1 MQLSQRKHDILC
13 MAIEDYIK
21 DASPITSAGVRE
33 KSEIKLST
41 ATLRNELN
49 ALEEMGFLKQLH
61 TSGGRVPTTDGYKYY
76 VNYLMSNVKVSGNEL
91 GKVKQVLESRTKS
104 VSEIVGEIA
113 KIISKATNYPTAIL
127 YNGYDKL
134 VIEGITVVPLI
145 EGEALAL
152 IQTNNG
158 YLSNNIH
165 AKSDKKACE
174 DASAYLTKLFTGK
187 TIGFLLENIGEIEE
201 GIKKQ
206 LTGFNQIVGSVIENL
221 KQMIKSQYLDVSH
234 ENAKLLIEQSSA
246 KDMQKILALIS
257 DKDKLSN
264 ALEIESGHGELFI
277 EIDDEDESMAG
288 LALVKA
294 PIIVDGS
301 PIASIGIVGPQ
312 RMDYATITA
321 ALKVVVEEIK
331 GDFNGEEKK

>member
-1 MQLSQRKHDILC
+1 MRLSERKHDILC
-13 MAIEDYIK
+13 KAIEDYIK
-21 DASPITSAGVRE
+21 DASPITSAGVQQKTE
-33 KSEIKLST
+33 LKLST

-76 VNYLMSNVKVSGNEL
+76 VNYLMNNVKVKGSDL
-91 GKVKQVLESRTKS
+91 KRVKNVLENRTKS

-134 VIEGITVVPLI
+134 IIEGITVVPLI

-165 AKSDKKACE
+165 AQSDKKACE
-174 DASAYLTKLFTGK
+174 DASNYLSKIFTGK
-187 TIGFLLENIGEIEE
+187 TIGFLIDNIDEIENS
-201 GIKKQ
+201 IKKQ

-221 KQMIKSQYLDVSH
+221 RQMIKAQYLDVSH
-234 ENAKLLIEQSSA
+234 ESAKLLIEKSSA
-246 KDMQKILALIS
+246 KDMQKILALLS
-257 DKDKLSN
+257 DKEKLSN
-264 ALEIESGHGELFI
+264 ALEIDSGNGELFI
-277 EIDDEDESMAG
+277 EIDDNDESMAG

-294 PIIVDGS
+294 PIIVDGA

-331 GDFNGEEKK
+331 GDNNG

>member
-33 KSEIKLST
+33 KAEIKLST

-76 VNYLMSNVKVSGNEL
+76 VNYLMNNVKVSGSEL
-91 GKVKQVLESRTKS
+91 GKVKKVLENRTKS

-152 IQTNNG
+152 IQTNRG

-174 DASAYLTKLFTGK
+174 DASSYLTKLFAGK
-187 TIGFLLENIGEIEE
+187 TMGFLLENIGEIEE

-301 PIASIGIVGPQ
+301 AIASIGIVGPQ

-331 GDFNGEEKK
+331 GDFNG

>member
-41 ATLRNELN
+41 ATLRNELS

>member
-1 MQLSQRKHDILC
+1 MQLGQRKHEILC
-13 MAIEDYIK
+13 FAIEDYIK
-21 DASPITSAGVRE
+21 DACPITSLGVQQKRTL
-33 KSEIKLST
+33 KLST

-61 TSGGRVPTTDGYKYY
+61 TSGGRVPTTEGYKYY
-76 VNYLMSNVKVSGNEL
+76 VNYLMATVKVDGEGL
-91 GKVKQVLESRTKS
+91 GKVKQILENRTKS
-104 VSEIVGEIA
+104 VSEIVSEIA

-127 YNGYDKL
+127 YSGYDKL

-174 DASAYLTKLFTGK
+174 DASNYLTKLFAGK
-187 TIGFLLENIGEIEE
+187 TIGFLLDNIERLED

-221 KQMIKSQYLDVSH
+221 RQMIKSQYLDISH
-234 ENAKLLIEQSSA
+234 ENAKDLIEKSSA
-246 KDMQKILALIS
+246 KDMQKILALLS
-257 DKDKLSN
+257 DKDKLSD
-264 ALEIESGHGELFI
+264 ALEIQSGNGELFI
-277 EIDDEDESMAG
+277 EIDDFDESMAG

-294 PIIVDGS
+294 PIYVGGS
-301 PIASIGIVGPQ
+301 AVASIGIVGPQ

-331 GDFNGEEKK
+331 GDNDV

>member
-1 MQLSQRKHDILC
+1 MQLSQRKHEILC
-13 MAIEDYIK
+13 MAIEDYIR
-21 DASPITSAGVRE
+21 DASPITSAGVQQ
-33 KSEIKLST
+33 KASLKLST

-61 TSGGRVPTTDGYKYY
+61 TSGGRVPTTEGYKYY
-76 VNYLMSNVKVSGNEL
+76 VNYLMTSVKVKANDL
-91 GKVKQVLESRTKS
+91 GRVKDVLENRTKS

-134 VIEGITVVPLI
+134 TIEGITVVPLI

-165 AKSDKKACE
+165 AKADKKACE
-174 DASAYLTKLFTGK
+174 DASNYLSKLFSGK
-187 TIGFLLENIGEIEE
+187 TIGFLLDNINEIEE
-201 GIKKQ
+201 SIKKQ
-206 LTGFNQIVGSVIENL
+206 LTGFNQIVGSVIQNL

-234 ENAKLLIEQSSA
+234 ENAKLLIENSSA
-246 KDMQKILALIS
+246 KDMKKILALLS

-264 ALEIESGHGELFI
+264 ALEIESGNKELFI
-277 EIDDEDESMAG
+277 EIDDNDESMAG

-294 PIIVDGS
+294 PLIVDGKS
-301 PIASIGIVGPQ
+301 IASIGIVGPQ

-331 GDFNGEEKK
+331 GEDNG